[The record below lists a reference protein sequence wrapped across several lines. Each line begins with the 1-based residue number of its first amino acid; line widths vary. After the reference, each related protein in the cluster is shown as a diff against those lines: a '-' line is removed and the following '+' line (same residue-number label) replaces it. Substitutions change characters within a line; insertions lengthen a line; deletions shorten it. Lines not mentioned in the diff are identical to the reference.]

1 MVLYLYGVQ
10 LFSVFMFFVVWAD
23 ECSELNNT
31 QQLSDWLSSAYSYL
45 AMVDYPYPSE
55 FLMPL
60 PAYPI
65 KEVSEYLQLPI
76 IKYK

>member
-1 MVLYLYGVQ
+1 MVI
-10 LFSVFMFFVVWAD
+10 
-23 ECSELNNT
+23 CSELNNT

-65 KEVSEYLQLPI
+65 KEVDVYPI
-76 IKYK
+76 FQGKLLFC